1 MNWKKDEYL
10 ASWPK
15 AVPYPYALAR
25 SKRRVPNRSSVDWPQ
40 AQWAPLYLPAGSPSV
55 QPYRYPANVPLEF
68 ISIVKMMR
76 MLPPTRDAQQ
86 GPPGDIV
93 ATDNDCLPSSYGA
106 ITGPVVRQGMMPARL
121 NPEETTTAEPSF
133 LEQYGLLLA
142 GAGAIAA
149 LLYFNRGSSK
159 HEPKSSASLDKPIDW
174 EAAYKSLRWCHNPS
188 RRNSKR

>member
-25 SKRRVPNRSSVDWPQ
+25 SGRPVPNRSSVDWPQ
-40 AQWAPLYLPAGSPSV
+40 AQWAPLYLPPGSPSV
-55 QPYRYPANVPLEF
+55 QPYRYPANVPLES

-76 MLPPTRDAQQ
+76 MLPPTRDAQR
-86 GPPGDIV
+86 GPAGDIV

-121 NPEETTTAEPSF
+121 NPDTTTAEPSF
-133 LEQYGLLLA
+133 LENNGWWLA

-149 LLYFNRGSSK
+149 ILYFNRGKKSSSGSSK
-159 HEPKSSASLDKPIDW
+159 QVNW
-174 EAAYKSLRWCHNPS
+174 EEAYKTLKWCHNP
-188 RRNSKR
+188 KR

>member
-55 QPYRYPANVPLEF
+55 QPYRYPADGPIV
-68 ISIVKMMR
+68 SIVQGMR
-76 MLPPTRDAQQ
+76 MLPPARFAQQ

-93 ATDNDCLPSSYGA
+93 ATDNEPLPSCYGD
-106 ITGPVVRQGMMPARL
+106 ITGPVVRQGMMPVRA
-121 NPEETTTAEPSF
+121 NPEETTATEPGF
-133 LEQYGLLLA
+133 LEKNGWWLA

-149 LLYFNRGSSK
+149 ILYFNRDK
-159 HEPKSSASLDKPIDW
+159 KSSTSNKEQVDW
-174 EAAYKSLRWCHNPS
+174 EAAYKTLKWCHNP
-188 RRNSKR
+188 KR